1 MFSRNSKPKN
11 RPSFQQVLL
20 HVEIAAGD
28 VLKTPR
34 EIYLN
39 QQVTNS
45 MIFCSH
51 AYKTHFHEKG
61 FALSPV
67 LKVKVFGTRKWFI
80 ISFLKITWRG
90 EIKEEF
96 EKMKNR
102 SSAHMQNLHQLHQ
115 LDEELI
121 RRRKE
126 ELR

>member
-1 MFSRNSKPKN
+1 MISFFS
-11 RPSFQQVLL
+11 
-20 HVEIAAGD
+20 
-28 VLKTPR
+28 
-34 EIYLN
+34 Y
-39 QQVTNS
+39 
-45 MIFCSH
+45 
-51 AYKTHFHEKG
+51 AYETHFHKKG
-61 FALSPV
+61 FAFSPV
-67 LKVKVFGTRKWFI
+67 LKVRDYGTRKWFI
-80 ISFLKITWRG
+80 MSSFTKITWRG

>member
-1 MFSRNSKPKN
+1 MHIK
-11 RPSFQQVLL
+11 L
-20 HVEIAAGD
+20 
-28 VLKTPR
+28 
-34 EIYLN
+34 
-39 QQVTNS
+39 
-45 MIFCSH
+45 IFT
-51 AYKTHFHEKG
+51 KKG
-61 FALSPV
+61 FAFSPV
-67 LKVKVFGTRKWFI
+67 LKARVCGTRKWFI
-80 ISFLKITWRG
+80 MFFFFKITWRG

>member
-1 MFSRNSKPKN
+1 M
-11 RPSFQQVLL
+11 V
-20 HVEIAAGD
+20 
-28 VLKTPR
+28 
-34 EIYLN
+34 
-39 QQVTNS
+39 
-45 MIFCSH
+45 
-51 AYKTHFHEKG
+51 
-61 FALSPV
+61 
-67 LKVKVFGTRKWFI
+67 I

-121 RRRKE
+121 KRRKE

>member
-1 MFSRNSKPKN
+1 
-11 RPSFQQVLL
+11 
-20 HVEIAAGD
+20 
-28 VLKTPR
+28 
-34 EIYLN
+34 
-39 QQVTNS
+39 

-51 AYKTHFHEKG
+51 VYKTHFHKKG
-61 FALSPV
+61 FALSFV
-67 LKVKVFGTRKWFI
+67 LKVGVFETRKWFI

>member
-1 MFSRNSKPKN
+1 MS
-11 RPSFQQVLL
+11 
-20 HVEIAAGD
+20 
-28 VLKTPR
+28 
-34 EIYLN
+34 
-39 QQVTNS
+39 
-45 MIFCSH
+45 FCSH
-51 AYKTHFHEKG
+51 AYNTYFHEKG

-67 LKVKVFGTRKWFI
+67 LKERVFGTWKWFI
-80 ISFLKITWRG
+80 ISFLQITWRG

>member
-1 MFSRNSKPKN
+1 MHLKLIFMRK
-11 RPSFQQVLL
+11 VL
-20 HVEIAAGD
+20 
-28 VLKTPR
+28 
-34 EIYLN
+34 
-39 QQVTNS
+39 
-45 MIFCSH
+45 
-51 AYKTHFHEKG
+51 HF
-61 FALSPV
+61 SPV
-67 LKVKVFGTRKWFI
+67 LQVRVFGTRKWFI
-80 ISFLKITWRG
+80 TSFLKITWRG